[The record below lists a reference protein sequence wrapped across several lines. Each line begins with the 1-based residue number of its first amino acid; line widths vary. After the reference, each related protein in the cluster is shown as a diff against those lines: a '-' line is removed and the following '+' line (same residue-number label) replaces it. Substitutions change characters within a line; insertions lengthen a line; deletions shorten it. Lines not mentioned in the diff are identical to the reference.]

1 MREVLEEK
9 LSVILTE
16 MGVDK
21 YSDVL
26 DSEVAELDFT
36 EVYMRSVGKPYKIEE
51 NLYPIETEMKLQL
64 QNSKKYKDVIQDEKD
79 LTQLVGQG
87 SDFDI
92 DAALRLLVAY
102 YESWQGNEL
111 KLIDH
116 IAINDNDVIKHLHTD
131 IQQDRK
137 ANLLQI
143 GIPNFPNEKGYFML
157 WELSISNE
165 EDDKRIIP
173 IFINE
178 SFILRPMAGKRLMD
192 VFLDANSKLVVN
204 HVANVTDEVYDK
216 LEQMSAEFAYDAFVD
231 LKDKRIQKNQER
243 FNKYQYALQLRTEA
257 ASHIGI
263 ENIRRSRLLKLQ
275 KEKEQIEKDFK
286 NGSHIYPE
294 FKLVLL
300 ARLEA

>member
-1 MREVLEEK
+1 
-9 LSVILTE
+9 
-16 MGVDK
+16 
-21 YSDVL
+21 
-26 DSEVAELDFT
+26 
-36 EVYMRSVGKPYKIEE
+36 
-51 NLYPIETEMKLQL
+51 
-64 QNSKKYKDVIQDEKD
+64 
-79 LTQLVGQG
+79 
-87 SDFDI
+87 
-92 DAALRLLVAY
+92 
-102 YESWQGNEL
+102 
-111 KLIDH
+111 
-116 IAINDNDVIKHLHTD
+116 
-131 IQQDRK
+131 
-137 ANLLQI
+137 
-143 GIPNFPNEKGYFML
+143 ML

-192 VFLDANSKLVVN
+192 VFLDVNSKLVVN

-286 NGSHIYPE
+286 NSSHIYPE

-300 ARLEA
+300 VRLEE